1 MFNELVDLFF
11 DHFIAIFYDL
21 HPVALGVL
29 DQLVGHELAEV
40 GGGVDRENHVD
51 SGPMKFGDLHEGLV
65 GPFFVF
71 EHAELE
77 NQRYRGGL
85 SSADVTLA
93 VGNSGDTQIEL
104 IVCENQAPSVYKE
117 FIDAG
122 KSGVHHV
129 GLMPTD
135 YKATCLQFQS
145 LGFDVAF
152 ECSIGGT
159 DLVYFDTVDAL
170 GHFTEFWDNS
180 DAFRDFQRF
189 VKHAA
194 QHWDGSDPIRTGDL

>member
-1 MFNELVDLFF
+1 MTDLTLPPPLG
-11 DHFIAIFYDL
+11 AVSQ
-21 HPVALGVL
+21 VAYVVKDMEQALNYWIKIM
-29 DQLVGHELAEV
+29 AA
-40 GGGVDRENHVD
+40 
-51 SGPMKFGDLHEGLV
+51 

-77 NQRYRGGL
+77 NQRYRGDL

-194 QHWDGSDPIRTGDL
+194 QHWDGSDPIRTGGL